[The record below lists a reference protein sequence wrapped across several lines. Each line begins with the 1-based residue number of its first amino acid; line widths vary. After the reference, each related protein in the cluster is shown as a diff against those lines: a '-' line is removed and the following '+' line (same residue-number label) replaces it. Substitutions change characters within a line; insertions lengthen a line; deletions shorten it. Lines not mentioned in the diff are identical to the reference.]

1 MQPVTR
7 KLRVALAGNPNSGK
21 TSVFNLL
28 TGLHQQVGNWAG
40 VTVERKSGRLRHG
53 AYELEITDLP
63 GTYSLTSYT
72 LEERIARQFILEEH
86 PDVIVNVVDAAN
98 LERNLQLTAQLL
110 EMGVDLVVDLNMW
123 DEFTGSGARL
133 DLERFGALIGAPVV
147 TTVGHRGH
155 GRTEILDAILRLVE
169 GRSRRH
175 RHVPVS
181 LGTRVETV
189 VQQLADRAEQLAV
202 TGDVPLEPPA
212 RYLATKLL
220 EGDPQAVEHVHNRLP
235 ALKPLLLEADE
246 ARRHVRQAT
255 GLEPARVIAAGR
267 HGFIEG
273 LLRETLSAGPLDR
286 MRRSRQLDRVLTHR
300 MLGLPIFVGFMWL
313 LFNATFVV
321 GSHPAAWIE
330 RIVALLASLAAGVLP
345 AGVVRDLVVDG
356 VLGGVGAVAV
366 FLPSIMI
373 LFLGIALLEDTGY
386 MARIAFIMDRVMH
399 LFGLH
404 GKSFIPM
411 LTGFGCTVPAI
422 LATRTLESRRDRTLT
437 ALLVPHMS
445 CSARLPVY
453 VLLAGAFFGA
463 NAGNVVMAIYLLGIL
478 IALGVGV
485 LFSRTLLREEQAAFV
500 MELPPYRWP
509 TLRGLGVHTWARS
522 RHYLKKMAGV
532 ILLASIVLWAL
543 GNFPRSP
550 AAAALEARAARLA
563 AGAGAAAEVS
573 ALRRQAAAA
582 AIEASVIGRLGL
594 AIEPVLRPLGFDWRM
609 GVSLV
614 SGFVAKE
621 VVVSTMGVLYHV
633 GASGVAPGAA
643 RGAGAGAATG
653 GRAGQA
659 SLPGLREALREPDH
673 GFTPLVAAGF
683 MVFVLLYTP
692 CVASILAMR
701 RELGARWM
709 WFDVGYQI
717 ALAWLAAFAVYQLGR
732 ALGWG

>member
-1 MQPVTR
+1 MKAEART
-7 KLRVALAGNPNSGK
+7 LRVALAGNPNSGK

-28 TGLHQQVGNWAG
+28 TGLHQQVGNWSG
-40 VTVERKSGRLRHG
+40 VTVERKSGRVQHG
-53 AYELEITDLP
+53 GFDLEIVDLP
-63 GTYSLTSYT
+63 GAYSLTSYT
-72 LEERIARQFILEEH
+72 LEERIARQYILEER

-98 LERNLQLTAQLL
+98 LERNLHLTAQLL
-110 EMGVDLVVDLNMW
+110 EMGVDVIVDLNMW
-123 DEFTGSGARL
+123 DEFVASGAQL
-133 DLERFGALIGAPVV
+133 DLEAFGTLLGTPVV
-147 TTVGHRGH
+147 TTVGHRGQ
-155 GRTEILDAILRLVE
+155 GRTEILEAITRLAG

-189 VQQLADRAEQLAV
+189 VQQLAAQAERLVAAAGS
-202 TGDVPLEPPA
+202 TLDLPA

-220 EGDPQAVEHVHNRLP
+220 EGDAQTVELIHNRLP
-235 ALKPLLLEADE
+235 ELKPLLLAAEE
-246 ARRHVRQAT
+246 ARGHIRQAT
-255 GLEPARVIAAGR
+255 GTEPARVIGAGR
-267 HGFIEG
+267 RGFIAG
-273 LLRETLSAGPLDR
+273 LLHETLRSAPLDR
-286 MRRSRQLDRVLTHR
+286 MHRSRQLDRVLTHR
-300 MLGLPIFVGFMWL
+300 LLGLPIFLAFMWL

-321 GSHPAAWIE
+321 GAHPAAWIE
-330 RIVALLASLAAGVLP
+330 RLVGWLGGLVAGVLP
-345 AGVVRDLVVDG
+345 AGLARDLIVDG
-356 VLGGVGAVAV
+356 VLGGVGAVAI

-422 LATRTLESRRDRTLT
+422 LATRTLESRRDRILT

-463 NAGNVVMAIYLLGIL
+463 QAGNAVLAIYLFGVLV
-478 IALGVGV
+478 ALGVGA
-485 LFSRTLLREEQAAFV
+485 LFSRTILREEQAAFV

-509 TLRGLGVHTWARS
+509 TARGLLAHTWVRS
-522 RHYLKKMAGV
+522 RHYLRKMAGV
-532 ILLASIVLWAL
+532 ILIASVVLWVL
-543 GNFPRSP
+543 GNFPSSP
-550 AAAALEARAARLA
+550 VAADLEARAARLSA
-563 AGAGAAAEVS
+563 DGGAASDVR
-573 ALRRQAAAA
+573 ALRQQAAAA
-582 AIEASVIGRLGL
+582 SIEQSAIGRAGRV
-594 AIEPVLRPLGFDWRM
+594 IEPVLRPLGFDWRM

-633 GASGVAPGAA
+633 GASGEEGVP
-643 RGAGAGAATG
+643 
-653 GRAGQA
+653 
-659 SLPGLREALREPDH
+659 ALRAVLRDPEH
-673 GFTPLVAAGF
+673 GFTPLVAAAF

-701 RELGARWM
+701 RELGASWM
-709 WFDVGYQI
+709 WFDVGYQLV
-717 ALAWLAAFAVYQLGR
+717 LAWGLAFAVYQGGW